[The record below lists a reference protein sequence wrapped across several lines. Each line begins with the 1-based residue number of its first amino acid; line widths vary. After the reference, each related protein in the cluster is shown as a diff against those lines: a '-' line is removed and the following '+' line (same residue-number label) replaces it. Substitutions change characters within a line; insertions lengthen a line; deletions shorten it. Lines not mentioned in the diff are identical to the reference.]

1 MKSNLKQFSQR
12 KSLRKSIQISLQNSN
27 NILDYQTSTNEEMFN
42 TQESLIKKME
52 EDIKNQGRNLD
63 IPELVNKLR
72 NEVILI

>member
-1 MKSNLKQFSQR
+1 MKSNLKQFSQT

>member
-52 EDIKNQGRNLD
+52 EDIKNQGRKGH
-63 IPELVNKLR
+63 VAYKKR
-72 NEVILI
+72 